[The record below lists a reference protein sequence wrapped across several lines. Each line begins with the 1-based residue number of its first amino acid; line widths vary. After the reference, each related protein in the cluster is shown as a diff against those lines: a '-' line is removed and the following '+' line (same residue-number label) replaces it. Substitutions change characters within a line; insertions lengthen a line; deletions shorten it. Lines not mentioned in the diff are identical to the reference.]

1 MQDLTS
7 KEELS
12 LLLEDFTLPRM
23 RRDIDQHYNVLWLL
37 RNITIHPLNKTQKT
51 LSRVLQLLREV
62 EHNG

>member
-12 LLLEDFTLPRM
+12 LLLEDFNIPRM

-37 RNITIHPLNKTQKT
+37 LNITRHPFNKTQKT